1 MIVLSQVFEN
11 LTVLSSDLRLGDD
24 ELQRVAAI
32 GLVNGMLQDTDR
44 LEQVARHRGLARE
57 VGRVCENL
65 LRLGGEGH
73 GLRCVIPVLHSGL
86 DASNLTLPVVLHLI
100 DVGVKHVSTTVDG
113 GQTSKTLG
121 KLAQTVER
129 VDVWRFTVPGH
140 RVHVQADT
148 VDGFAGITGLVDVL
162 IGRVQSHRVTNEVT
176 GVVFKAELFVDVLH
190 CALSNVQACTS
201 SATGDTA
208 SCTEVFLAT
217 NLHGWKGHLP

>member
-1 MIVLSQVFEN
+1 MIGLCEVFEN
-11 LTVLSSDLRLGDD
+11 LTVLSSDLRLGDN
-24 ELQRVAAI
+24 ELQRVAAV
-32 GLVNGMLQDTDR
+32 GLVNGMLQDTNR

-57 VGRVCENL
+57 VRRVCENL

-73 GLRCVIPVLHSGL
+73 GLCSVIPVLHGGL
-86 DASNLTLPVVLHLI
+86 DARDLAIPVVLHLV
-100 DVGVKHVSTTVDG
+100 DVGVKHVSTAVDG

-121 KLAQTVER
+121 KLTQTVER

-140 RVHVQADT
+140 RVHVQADA
-148 VDGFAGITGLVDVL
+148 VDGFAGIADLVDVL

-201 SATGDTA
+201 SATGDTVPA
-208 SCTEVFLAT
+208 REVFLAT
-217 NLHGWKGHLP
+217 NLHEWKGHLP